1 MNSQIARTPTQIGEA
16 IRRRRKALHLTQ
28 TALGNKAKLRQ
39 ATISDLETGEPGTEL
54 RTLLDVLA
62 TLELELLIRPRTK
75 ASASDIEAMF

>member
-28 TALGNKAKLRQ
+28 TDLGNKAKLRQ

-75 ASASDIEAMF
+75 ASASDIEAAF

>member
-28 TALGNKAKLRQ
+28 TALGNKARLRQ

-62 TLELELLIRPRTK
+62 TLELELVIRPRTK
-75 ASASDIEAMF
+75 ASASDIEAAF

>member
-1 MNSQIARTPTQIGEA
+1 MNSQIARTPTQIGAA

-28 TALGNKAKLRQ
+28 TALGDKAKLRQ
-39 ATISDLETGEPGTEL
+39 ATISDLETGAPGTEL

-75 ASASDIEAMF
+75 ASASDIEAAF